1 MNNPESREVEALSE
15 ALKAVASALSVIKD
29 IHVTQ
34 VKMEGTKEL
43 KIMDIQ
49 SRKALKEVDRQE
61 KILMSRDEIFK
72 KILEEANVIEAE
84 ATKAI
89 NITLPALS
97 AK

>member
-1 MNNPESREVEALSE
+1 
-15 ALKAVASALSVIKD
+15 
-29 IHVTQ
+29 
-34 VKMEGTKEL
+34 
-43 KIMDIQ
+43 MDIQ

-61 KILMSRDEIFK
+61 KVLMSRDEIFK